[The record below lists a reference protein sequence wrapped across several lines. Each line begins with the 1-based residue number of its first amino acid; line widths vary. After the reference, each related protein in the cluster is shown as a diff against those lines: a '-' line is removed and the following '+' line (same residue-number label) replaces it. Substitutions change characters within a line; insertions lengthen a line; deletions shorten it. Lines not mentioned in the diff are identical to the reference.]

1 MNPQVP
7 HPQQMP
13 QPPHQ
18 VGRMTLGMRS
28 TGRGRKLLR
37 VAMVRGGRVLEE
49 RILKKPAAVTIGRSE
64 HCSFVLGAK
73 HAPTIFKLF
82 EPLATG
88 YQLNFTD
95 AMSGR
100 LGLAAGVKELA
111 ALKSL
116 SKTTP
121 QGVHQLKLTPE
132 MRGTL
137 TLGDVTFLFQFVGLP
152 RVQQRAQLPPSVTQ
166 GRALL
171 DWPTLIIAAFSLLV
185 HVMALI
191 SVYSDWVDP
200 VVDYE
205 INVRNLVETV
215 KSLPP
220 PPPIEDQKVDEAAPK
235 ETAKEKPTP
244 KVQQPVAGERP
255 KLSAAQVAALTNEL
269 DRIEMMTLP
278 ALQGAGPITADVL
291 QSGNLS
297 MSSLDAAAASG
308 ASVATLGP
316 GGLKFGSGGGALRP
330 GELGG
335 GLAAVGSTGKAAN
348 EGSGSSVA
356 VKGPSGNATI
366 EEQRVSGGAISDARS
381 VVASMRPGFKAC
393 YQRGLS
399 ANPDSQGKITL
410 TLRVGPGG
418 EVQSASAA
426 TSGDIDA
433 AVLDCVKQRAMAARF
448 APPEGGMAVVQVP
461 VTFVRQ

>member
-1 MNPQVP
+1 
-7 HPQQMP
+7 
-13 QPPHQ
+13 
-18 VGRMTLGMRS
+18 LGS
-28 TGRGRKLLR
+28 
-37 VAMVRGGRVLEE
+37 
-49 RILKKPAAVTIGRSE
+49 
-64 HCSFVLGAK
+64 K
-73 HAPTIFKLF
+73 HAPKTFKLF
-82 EPLATG
+82 EPVAGG

-100 LGLAAGVKELA
+100 VGLAAGVKDLE
-111 ALKSL
+111 ALRSL
-116 SKTTP
+116 SKATA
-121 QGVHQLKLTPE
+121 QGVHQLKLATE

-137 TLGDVTFLFQFVGLP
+137 KLGDVTFLFQFVGLP
-152 RVQQRAQLPPSVTQ
+152 RVQRRPPLPPAVTR
-166 GRALL
+166 GRVLL
-171 DWPTLIIAAFSLLV
+171 DWPTLIIAAFSVLI
-185 HVMALI
+185 HVLALI

-215 KSLPP
+215 RSLPP
-220 PPPIEDQKVDEAAPK
+220 PPPIEDQKVEDVSPK
-235 ETAKEKPTP
+235 ETPKDKPPP
-244 KVQQPVAGERP
+244 KPKPASGEP
-255 KLSAAQVAALTNEL
+255 SKLSAAQVAALTSEL

-278 ALQGAGPITADVL
+278 ALNGVGPITADVL

-297 MSSLDAAAASG
+297 LSSLDAAAASG
-308 ASVATLGP
+308 ASVAMAGP

-335 GLAAVGSTGKAAN
+335 GLASVGSTGKTAS
-348 EGSGSSVA
+348 EGSGTTVA

-366 EEQRVSGGAISDARS
+366 EEQRVSGGAISDARA
-381 VVASMRPGFKAC
+381 VVAGMRPGFKAC
-393 YQRGLS
+393 YQRGLA

-426 TSGDIDA
+426 TSGDIA
-433 AVLDCVKQRAMAARF
+433 AEVLDCVKQRAMAARF

>member
-1 MNPQVP
+1 MNPQL
-7 HPQQMP
+7 P
-13 QPPHQ
+13 QPQPTQQPNQQ

-28 TGRGRKLLR
+28 TGRSRKLLR
-37 VAMVRGGRVLEE
+37 VAMVRDGRILEE
-49 RILKKPAAVTIGRSE
+49 RVLKKAVDVTIGRDE
-64 HCSFVLGAK
+64 HCTFVLGAK
-73 HAPTIFKLF
+73 RAPKRFKLF
-82 EPLATG
+82 EPVAGG

-95 AMSGR
+95 ELSGR
-100 LGLAAGVKELA
+100 IGLAAGVKDLA
-111 ALKSL
+111 ALKPL
-116 SKTTP
+116 SKTGAK
-121 QGVHQLKLTPE
+121 GVHQLRLTTD

-137 TLGDVTFLFQFVGLP
+137 KLGDVTFLFQFVGLP
-152 RVQQRAQLPPSVTQ
+152 RTERHADLPLAVTR

-171 DWPTLIIAAFSLLV
+171 DWPTFIIGALSLMV
-185 HVMALI
+185 HVLALI
-191 SVYSDWVDP
+191 SLYSDWTDP
-200 VVDYE
+200 VVDYD
-205 INVRNLVETV
+205 ISVRSPVETV

-220 PPPIEDQKVDEAAPK
+220 PPPIEDQKVDEQAPK
-235 ETAKEKPTP
+235 ETPKEKPVA
-244 KVQQPVAGERP
+244 KVQQPAANERT

-269 DRIEMMTLP
+269 DRIEMLTLP

-291 QSGNLS
+291 QAGSLS

-308 ASVATLGP
+308 ASVAALGP

-335 GLAAVGSTGKAAN
+335 GLASVGSTGKTAN

-356 VKGPSGNATI
+356 LKGPSGNATI
-366 EEQRVSGGAISDARS
+366 EEQRVSGGAISDARA

-393 YQRGLS
+393 YQRGLA
-399 ANPDSQGKITL
+399 ANPDAQGKITL

-426 TSGDIDA
+426 TSGDIA
-433 AVLDCVKQRAMAARF
+433 AEVLDCVKQRAMAARF

>member
-1 MNPQVP
+1 
-7 HPQQMP
+7 
-13 QPPHQ
+13 
-18 VGRMTLGMRS
+18 MRS
-28 TGRGRKLLR
+28 AGRSRKLLR

-49 RILKKPAAVTIGRSE
+49 RILKQPTAVTIGRSE
-64 HCSFVLGAK
+64 RCTFVLGSK
-73 HAPTIFKLF
+73 HAPKTFKLF
-82 EPLATG
+82 EPVAGG

-100 LGLAAGVKELA
+100 VGLAAGVKDLE
-111 ALKSL
+111 ALRSL
-116 SKTTP
+116 SKATA
-121 QGVHQLKLTPE
+121 QGVHQLKLATE

-137 TLGDVTFLFQFVGLP
+137 RLGDVTFLFQFVGLP
-152 RVQQRAQLPPSVTQ
+152 RVQRHPPLPPAVTR
-166 GRALL
+166 GRVLL
-171 DWPTLIIAAFSLLV
+171 DWPTLIIAAFSVLI
-185 HVMALI
+185 HVLALI

-215 KSLPP
+215 RSLPP
-220 PPPIEDQKVDEAAPK
+220 PPPIEDQKVEDVSPK
-235 ETAKEKPTP
+235 ETPKDKPPP
-244 KVQQPVAGERP
+244 KPKPASGEP
-255 KLSAAQVAALTNEL
+255 SKLSAAQVAALTSEL

-278 ALQGAGPITADVL
+278 ALNGVGPITADVL

-297 MSSLDAAAASG
+297 LSSLDAAAASG
-308 ASVATLGP
+308 ASVAMAGP

-335 GLAAVGSTGKAAN
+335 GLASVGSTGKTAS
-348 EGSGSSVA
+348 EGSGTTVA

-366 EEQRVSGGAISDARS
+366 EEQRVSGGAISDARA
-381 VVASMRPGFKAC
+381 VVAGMRPGFKAC
-393 YQRGLS
+393 YQRGLA

-426 TSGDIDA
+426 TSGDIA
-433 AVLDCVKQRAMAARF
+433 AEVLDCVKQRAMAARF

>member
-1 MNPQVP
+1 
-7 HPQQMP
+7 
-13 QPPHQ
+13 
-18 VGRMTLGMRS
+18 
-28 TGRGRKLLR
+28 
-37 VAMVRGGRVLEE
+37 MVRGGHILDE
-49 RILKKPAAVTIGRSE
+49 RILKQPTAVTIGRGE
-64 HCSFVLGAK
+64 RCTFVLGNK
-73 HAPTIFKLF
+73 HAPKMFTLF
-82 EPLATG
+82 EPIDGA

-100 LGLAAGVKELA
+100 VGLAAGVKDLA

-116 SKTTP
+116 SKETA
-121 QGVHQLKLTPE
+121 QGVHQLKLATE

-137 TLGDVTFLFQFVGLP
+137 QVGDVTFLFQFVGLP
-152 RVQQRAQLPPSVTQ
+152 RVQRRPPLPPAVTR

-171 DWPTLIIAAFSLLV
+171 DWPTLIIAAFSALAHVLV
-185 HVMALI
+185 LI

-220 PPPIEDQKVDEAAPK
+220 PPPIEDQKEEEVAPK
-235 ETAKEKPTP
+235 EIPKEKSPP
-244 KVQQPVAGERP
+244 KRQPVSNERP
-255 KLSAAQVAALTNEL
+255 KLSAAQVAALSSEL
-269 DRIEMMTLP
+269 DRLELRNLP
-278 ALQGAGPITADVL
+278 ALNGAGPITADVL
-291 QSGNLS
+291 HSGSLS
-297 MSSLDAAAASG
+297 MASLDAAAASG
-308 ASVATLGP
+308 ASVGVAGP

-335 GLAAVGSTGKAAN
+335 GLASVGSTGKTAA
-348 EGSGSSVA
+348 EGSGTGVA

-366 EEQRVSGGAISDARS
+366 DEQRVSGGAISDARS
-381 VVASMRPGFKAC
+381 VVAGMRPGFKAC
-393 YQRGLS
+393 YQRGLA

-426 TSGDIDA
+426 TSGDIA
-433 AVLDCVKQRAMAARF
+433 AEVLDCVKQRAMAARF